1 MTHRFKCCT
10 IIRPMRVQPQLIYGQ
25 LLLVRPGPPRP
36 LLARPNQ
43 PRPLL
48 ARPNQLRPLLPLC
61 LVLAYAVVPLP
72 ARAQSAATGSWRAGA
87 TSVEVAVESW
97 GGDCGPRPQSM
108 KTPGGGLVEVE
119 QKDQVLLLHGRDQD
133 IRSDAC
139 WSRNPAM
146 KRTMASY
153 AGGVWTA
160 RCRTADDDPRA
171 EQGTYTL
178 KLVSPDSLL
187 YQDLSHFDWSLNT
200 SKCVATFTTSQTLT
214 RAQPTKA
221 EAAKAART
229 PPQRIETPLTPPP
242 IAAVTPPAV
251 APPSNEERAC
261 TPGAP
266 AHLALRPRRADIE
279 VGQRF
284 CFRARVTDAADCAL
298 RDPPI
303 EWTLIH
309 SKALRG
315 TLNAG
320 CFTAA
325 STAAEAQGDFKIA
338 ARSGALNDSVS
349 VSVRPIDLSSVIAK
363 RMEANRLSGFD
374 ENAEATATSTP
385 KAVARIATHTST
397 EAASPGGRRT
407 LVLALGVV
415 AILLAVIGWFFSRRA
430 QPAAVSGNPPSTPSS
445 IPPLPAIMSQPPSL
459 PNLALPAELATVS
472 ESAAPGSAEKQWICP
487 TCRVGYPAQQGTC
500 PKDGTKLMPYAEF
513 AQQSKRHDEEH
524 AKRCPSCGRTFPASA
539 GFCGSDGTGLVDA

>member
-1 MTHRFKCCT
+1 
-10 IIRPMRVQPQLIYGQ
+10 MRAQPQLIYG
-25 LLLVRPGPPRP
+25 LL
-36 LLARPNQ
+36 LLARPRL
-43 PRPLL
+43 PRH
-48 ARPNQLRPLLPLC
+48 LPALC
-61 LVLAYAVVPLP
+61 LVLASSALP
-72 ARAQSAATGSWRAGA
+72 QQARAQSAATGSWRAGA
-87 TSVEVAVESW
+87 TAVEVAVESW

-187 YQDLSHFDWSLNT
+187 YQDVSHFDWSLNT
-200 SKCVATFTTSQTLT
+200 SKCVATFTTAQTLT
-214 RAQPTKA
+214 RAQPSKA

-229 PPQRIETPLTPPP
+229 PPQRIETPVTPPP
-242 IAAVTPPAV
+242 LAAVTPTAV
-251 APPSNEERAC
+251 TPPSNEERAC
-261 TPGAP
+261 TPGAA

-315 TLNAG
+315 TLNGA

-349 VSVRPIDLSSVIAK
+349 VTVRPIDLSSVIAK

-374 ENAEATATSTP
+374 ENAEVATSTP

-397 EAASPGGRRT
+397 EAAPSGARRT
-407 LVLALGVV
+407 IVLALGVL

-430 QPAAVSGNPPSTPSS
+430 QPAAISGNPPSTPSS

-459 PNLALPAELATVS
+459 PNLAQPAEVATVS
-472 ESAAPGSAEKQWICP
+472 ESAAPGSSAEKPWICP
-487 TCRVGYPAQQGTC
+487 NCRVGYPAQQVTC
-500 PKDGTKLMPYAEF
+500 PKDGTRLMPYAEF

>member
-1 MTHRFKCCT
+1 
-10 IIRPMRVQPQLIYGQ
+10 
-25 LLLVRPGPPRP
+25 
-36 LLARPNQ
+36 
-43 PRPLL
+43 
-48 ARPNQLRPLLPLC
+48 
-61 LVLAYAVVPLP
+61 
-72 ARAQSAATGSWRAGA
+72 
-87 TSVEVAVESW
+87 
-97 GGDCGPRPQSM
+97 M

-178 KLVSPDSLL
+178 KLVSADSLL
-187 YQDLSHFDWSLNT
+187 YQDVSHFDWSLNT

-214 RAQPTKA
+214 RAQPSKA

-229 PPQRIETPLTPPP
+229 PPQRIETPVTPPP
-242 IAAVTPPAV
+242 VAAVTPAVVTPPAV
-251 APPSNEERAC
+251 TPPSNEERAC
-261 TPGAP
+261 IPGAP

-279 VGQRF
+279 VGQRV
-284 CFRARVTDAADCAL
+284 CFRARVTDAADCTL

-315 TLNAG
+315 TLNGA

-338 ARSGALNDSVS
+338 ARFGALNDSVS

-374 ENAEATATSTP
+374 ENAEVATSTP

-397 EAASPGGRRT
+397 EAAASGGRRT
-407 LVLALGVV
+407 VVLALGVV

-430 QPAAVSGNPPSTPSS
+430 QPAAISGNLPSTPSS

-459 PNLALPAELATVS
+459 PNLAQLAELATVS
-472 ESAAPGSAEKQWICP
+472 ESAAPSSSAEKPWICP

-500 PKDGTKLMPYAEF
+500 PKDGTKLMPYSEF